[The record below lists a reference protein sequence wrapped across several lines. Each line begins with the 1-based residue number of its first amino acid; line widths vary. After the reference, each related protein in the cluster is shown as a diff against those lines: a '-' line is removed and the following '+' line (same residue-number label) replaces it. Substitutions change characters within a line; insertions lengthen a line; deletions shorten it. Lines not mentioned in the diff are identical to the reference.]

1 MAGLFRLRTLPDTGR
16 RAKTPIQGKT
26 WHLFAGIRHARLRCS
41 LVLATL
47 LCAWLW
53 PLQAS
58 AEPLNFRR
66 PRMTFSFGLDA
77 FDHFVGP
84 FGQAAG
90 VGLSAYAEAMLQVG
104 YFAGGIRIGSGRGM
118 TNKDFLP
125 FDQGYQYVYLT
136 ATPRF
141 YWAPFRRQLVYFFIQ
156 PEVSMHVMMSNTLVK
171 VTGNDSLSWA
181 VGGGLGMQYIIG
193 ILSLSGRVSC
203 LYDTRY
209 GSVMVT
215 GGLAIG
221 ITSLIR

>member
-1 MAGLFRLRTLPDTGR
+1 
-16 RAKTPIQGKT
+16 
-26 WHLFAGIRHARLRCS
+26 
-41 LVLATL
+41 
-47 LCAWLW
+47 
-53 PLQAS
+53 
-58 AEPLNFRR
+58 
-66 PRMTFSFGLDA
+66 MTFSFGLDA